1 MSEMIKILSTT
12 FNEILSDTVETLV
25 KNVVKHCSGEEFSS
39 VSPLVD
45 YILSHPEY
53 ELNVISTSPP
63 DSTVM
68 YKVSYKGKEMASCIM
83 SYYFDSCNLGKIVFN
98 IGTIY
103 SYDENKNSFEKIEK
117 MLLKDYGIMG
127 GFNYD

>member
-1 MSEMIKILSTT
+1 MSEIIKTLSTT
-12 FNEILSDTVETLV
+12 FNEIVGDAVVTVV
-25 KNVVKHCSGEEFSS
+25 RNVVKHCSGEEISS

-68 YKVSYKGKEMASCIM
+68 YKVSYKGEEMASCII
-83 SYYFDSCNLGKIVFN
+83 SYYFDSCNLGKVVFN

-117 MLLKDYGIMG
+117 ML
-127 GFNYD
+127 